1 MRFRRLG
8 LRGSEGSPKLLAG
21 VSELS
26 ISPVLKH
33 GPRSLTYMQVLQL
46 SRWMAKLM
54 QKAPMAPSGSRNA
67 LLTGLSGLDWSL
79 SMSC

>member
-1 MRFRRLG
+1 
-8 LRGSEGSPKLLAG
+8 
-21 VSELS
+21 
-26 ISPVLKH
+26 
-33 GPRSLTYMQVLQL
+33 MQVLQL

-54 QKAPMAPSGSRNA
+54 QKAPMAPRGPRNA